1 MDTNMHGYYEESILW
16 NNILSCNKP
25 YVIIYYNY
33 YILVY
38 FYLKKIEWF
47 SIISYGMPMYIQAP
61 NLSSILS
68 MLSSY
73 FYQYQYFSILYM

>member
-25 YVIIYYNY
+25 HVIIYYNY

-38 FYLKKIEWF
+38 FYL
-47 SIISYGMPMYIQAP
+47 
-61 NLSSILS
+61 
-68 MLSSY
+68 
-73 FYQYQYFSILYM
+73 